1 MALLTGFERGDFA
14 FEATDLSDIGEV
26 DIIVEGG
33 GGQQAAL
40 LQAPVALI
48 EGLGAEGGNALRSGR

>member
-1 MALLTGFERGDFA
+1 VALLAGFELGDFA
-14 FEATDLSDIGEV
+14 FDATDLGDIGEV